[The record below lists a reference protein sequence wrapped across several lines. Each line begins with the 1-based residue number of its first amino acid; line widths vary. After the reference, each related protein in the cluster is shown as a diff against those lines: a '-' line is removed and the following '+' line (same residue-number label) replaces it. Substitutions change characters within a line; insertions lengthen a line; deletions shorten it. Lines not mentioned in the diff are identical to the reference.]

1 MCREPVD
8 QAEDGFEKERNVASK
23 KLFELTDLNGDG
35 LITVDEFALMGLNQT
50 KVHAEKKLSRQDE
63 QSIKDVFVKKFF
75 NEIDSS
81 FQPVPYGKYKDY
93 ILRSVNHMDPGDF
106 QAQSL
111 IFDGLVVEATLARE
125 MAEEEKARLL
135 AQPSLPTILR
145 PAPLAYLGKHTA
157 LKTHSEC
164 IWEIAEIAEL
174 NAAPAACSR
183 CESGGPFEN
192 RFTISQDSSD
202 SML

>member
-8 QAEDGFEKERNVASK
+8 QAEDAFEKERLAASK

-50 KVHAEKKLSRQDE
+50 KVHAEKKLSPEDE
-63 QSIKDVFVKKFF
+63 QRIKDVFVKKFF

-106 QAQSL
+106 QAPVSL
-111 IFDGLVVEATLARE
+111 VSITMIYYEHIWFDELWGLNIYIYI
-125 MAEEEKARLL
+125 
-135 AQPSLPTILR
+135 TICQHVKYVFISYCCC
-145 PAPLAYLGKHTA
+145 AK
-157 LKTHSEC
+157 LK
-164 IWEIAEIAEL
+164 
-174 NAAPAACSR
+174 
-183 CESGGPFEN
+183 
-192 RFTISQDSSD
+192 
-202 SML
+202 